1 MEGIVRRR
9 LGLGTVAALAV
20 LLAAC
25 GGGGSD
31 SSSSSST
38 PAATAPAGSTA
49 AAAAATTASTEPV
62 TLTIDTFGDF
72 GYKELIA
79 NYVKLHPNVTV
90 KEIQQEYNQHHQQL
104 AQHLAA
110 GSGAADIVAI
120 DEGFIVQFRST
131 PDKFVNL
138 LDLGAADLK
147 DRWLPWKW
155 AASMSADGKTQIG
168 LGTDVGGLAMCY
180 RKDLLAA
187 AGLPSDRDELSA
199 MWPDW
204 NAFIATGQK
213 FQEAGTGVKW
223 VDSATNMLNPIIA
236 QQPVGYFDTSD
247 QLVFDT
253 NPGVKTAWDSTMDM
267 ISKKESA
274 GLAAFSPEWNA
285 GFKKG
290 KFATVACPAWMM
302 GYIKDQAPD
311 TSGKWDVAAIP
322 GGGGNWG
329 GSFLAIPKESKN
341 PQAAYDLAAYL
352 TAPEQELQIFKDTG
366 NLPSLPA
373 LYTDPALTGFTNP
386 FFSDAPVGTIFSD
399 TAAALQPQYLGT
411 KNGPVRQAVENV
423 VREVENGSLSADDGW
438 EKASKAAAKA
448 AG

>member
-1 MEGIVRRR
+1 MEGTVRRR
-9 LGLGTVAALAV
+9 LAFGLLAV
-20 LLAAC
+20 FATMAAAC
-25 GGGGSD
+25 GGGSGSD
-31 SSSSSST
+31 DTTT
-38 PAATAPAGSTA
+38 PAADSGAAAASTA
-49 AAAAATTASTEPV
+49 AAPAATTSSEPV
-62 TLTIDTFGDF
+62 KLVIDTFGDF

-79 NYVKLHPNVTV
+79 DYMKAHPNVTV
-90 KEIQQEYNQHHQQL
+90 VERQEEYNQHHQQL

-138 LDLGAADLK
+138 LDLGAGDLK

-155 AASMSADGKTQIG
+155 SASMSGDGATQIG

-180 RKDLLAA
+180 RKDLLEA
-187 AGLPSDRDELSA
+187 AGLPSGRDEVSA
-199 MWPDW
+199 LWPDW
-204 NAFIATGQK
+204 QSFIATGEK
-213 FQEAGTGVKW
+213 FQAAGTDVKW
-223 VDSATNMLNPIIA
+223 VDSATNMLNPILA
-236 QQPVGYFDTSD
+236 QQAVGYFDTSD

-267 ISKKESA
+267 IAKDESA

-285 GFKKG
+285 GFKQG

-302 GYIKDQAPD
+302 GYIQDQAPD

-329 GSFLAIPKESKN
+329 GSFLAIPKQSEH
-341 PQAAYDLAAYL
+341 PEAAYDLAAYL
-352 TAPEQELQIFKDTG
+352 TAPEQELRIFKETG
-366 NLPSLPA
+366 NLPSIPT
-373 LYTDPALTGFTNP
+373 LYTDPALTAFTNE

-423 VREVENGSLSADDGW
+423 VREVENGSLSATDGW
-438 EKASKAAAKA
+438 TKASEAAEKAAR
-448 AG
+448 

>member
-1 MEGIVRRR
+1 
-9 LGLGTVAALAV
+9 
-20 LLAAC
+20 
-25 GGGGSD
+25 
-31 SSSSSST
+31 
-38 PAATAPAGSTA
+38 
-49 AAAAATTASTEPV
+49 
-62 TLTIDTFGDF
+62 
-72 GYKELIA
+72 
-79 NYVKLHPNVTV
+79 
-90 KEIQQEYNQHHQQL
+90 
-104 AQHLAA
+104 
-110 GSGAADIVAI
+110 
-120 DEGFIVQFRST
+120 
-131 PDKFVNL
+131 
-138 LDLGAADLK
+138 
-147 DRWLPWKW
+147 
-155 AASMSADGKTQIG
+155 MSADGKTQIG

-180 RKDLLAA
+180 RKDLVEA
-187 AGLPSDRDELSA
+187 AGLPGDREALSA

-236 QQPVGYFDTSD
+236 QQAVGYFDTSD

-253 NPGVKTAWDSTMDM
+253 NPGIKTAWDSTMDM
-267 ISKKESA
+267 ISKDESA

-329 GSFLAIPKESKN
+329 GSFLAIPKESEH
-341 PQAAYDLAAYL
+341 PEAAYDLAAYL

-373 LYTDPALTGFTNP
+373 LYTDPALTSFTNP

-423 VREVENGSLSADDGW
+423 VREVENGSLSAEDGW

>member
-9 LGLGTVAALAV
+9 LGLGMVAALAV

-25 GGGGSD
+25 GGGGD
-31 SSSSSST
+31 SSTSSST
-38 PAATAPAGSTA
+38 PAADTAPAASTA

-79 NYVKLHPNVTV
+79 DYVKLHPNVTV

-131 PDKFVNL
+131 PDQFVNL

-180 RKDLLAA
+180 RKDLVEA
-187 AGLPSDRDELSA
+187 AGLPGDREALSA

-223 VDSATNMLNPIIA
+223 VDSATNMLNPIVA

-253 NPGVKTAWDSTMDM
+253 NPGIKTAWDSTMDM
-267 ISKKESA
+267 ISKDESA

-329 GSFLAIPKESKN
+329 GSFLAVPKESEN